1 MDARI
6 QCLKKKQKT
15 WSLNLKKK
23 KQKKTPTLSGQCPI
37 LWAVVMVFFLLNRMV
52 LSKTFFPCS
61 AYTGL

>member
-1 MDARI
+1 M
-6 QCLKKKQKT
+6 QEFSVKKNNKT

-23 KQKKTPTLSGQCPI
+23 QKRTPTLSGQCPI